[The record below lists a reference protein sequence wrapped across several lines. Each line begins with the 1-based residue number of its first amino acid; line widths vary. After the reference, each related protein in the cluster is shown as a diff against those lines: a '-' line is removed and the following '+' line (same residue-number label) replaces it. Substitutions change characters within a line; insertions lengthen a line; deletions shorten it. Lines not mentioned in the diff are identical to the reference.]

1 MLYWKVISDEN
12 KDRRQIIMSKVPE
25 DIVLTASVQIP
36 SIEFR
41 VVDTIFERSA
51 ENQEKKNPCWNT
63 IP

>member
-1 MLYWKVISDEN
+1 
-12 KDRRQIIMSKVPE
+12 MSKVPE

-51 ENQEKKNPCWNT
+51 ENQEKKKPMLEYY
-63 IP
+63 PLRR